1 MCVCGKRIYN
11 RWFLGL
17 EKSKETIQR
26 KKRREIYV
34 ARVHL
39 IKHLVELSDQSKRK
53 TGKKLLFVFLREYI
67 RHNVLTYLI
76 PMSYIVYYRDSATSM
91 RSAGDDDCVW

>member
-1 MCVCGKRIYN
+1 MCVCVCGKPIYN

-26 KKRREIYV
+26 KKRREIYAACV
-34 ARVHL
+34 RL

-53 TGKKLLFVFLREYI
+53 TGKKTVICLL
-67 RHNVLTYLI
+67 
-76 PMSYIVYYRDSATSM
+76 PSGVYKT
-91 RSAGDDDCVW
+91 